1 MAGKSTERTAGGISA
16 QGSCDGAPNQSPGG
30 ASELCKT
37 GGGGMR
43 KPGEEKWASPVVER
57 VVSTPL
63 EGLLVGQNPRW
74 GASLGALP

>member
-1 MAGKSTERTAGGISA
+1 
-16 QGSCDGAPNQSPGG
+16 
-30 ASELCKT
+30 
-37 GGGGMR
+37 MR

-63 EGLLVGQNPRW
+63 ESLLVGQNPRW

>member
-1 MAGKSTERTAGGISA
+1 
-16 QGSCDGAPNQSPGG
+16 
-30 ASELCKT
+30 
-37 GGGGMR
+37 MR

-74 GASLGALP
+74 GASLGAAALMGAQSVWVGAEKLMLLNCGVGEDSGESLRLQGDPTRPF